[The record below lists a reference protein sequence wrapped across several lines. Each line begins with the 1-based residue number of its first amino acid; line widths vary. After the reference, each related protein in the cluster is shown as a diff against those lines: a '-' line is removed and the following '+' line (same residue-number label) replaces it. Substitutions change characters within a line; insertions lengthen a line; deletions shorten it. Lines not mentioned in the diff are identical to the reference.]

1 MGMRDDLQAE
11 LAEAFDSAD
20 WLGDAVNAFAGS
32 YVVASEVDPVTEE
45 STSQTVTYSGRGVL
59 SGYSLSRIDGVN
71 ILHGDL
77 KLTALTN
84 EVTDKPAEN
93 HVITAP
99 DLVTGIQQ
107 AYKIVTVGTD
117 AAKATYSIQL
127 RRA

>member
-107 AYKIVTVGTD
+107 AYKVVTVGTD